1 MAYRKDTL
9 QTLKSFVL
17 VDNNETQL
25 IIFVKKEFV
34 GFSVN
39 LMFSRVQTPL
49 SQKGFSVNEDYLMTS
64 RAAR

>member
-49 SQKGFSVNEDYLMTS
+49 SQKGFSVMKITS
-64 RAAR
+64 